1 MTTATQERTT
11 DMGYPAKFIEDMT
24 LEQARDEIRLQRA
37 ENRRMKELLAEERSV
52 KNQAIDVLRR
62 VS

>member
-1 MTTATQERTT
+1 
-11 DMGYPAKFIEDMT
+11 MGYPAKFIEDMT

>member
-1 MTTATQERTT
+1 MDEEFARMTAAEMRRQLSIYKSELKR
-11 DMGYPAKFIEDMT
+11 M
-24 LEQARDEIRLQRA
+24 AR
-37 ENRRMKELLAEERSV
+37 LLAEERSV